1 MQPYHIDRRD
11 CLSYRNAMRLMD
23 YASFGALCGL
33 SETSIR
39 SAAKPGE
46 PLFPVVISNKIDV
59 DDPIAIGF
67 IESHLENH
75 IRAAKIEQYNAERTP
90 EQIRREELDALA
102 EDIRALAD
110 MSLAE
115 LVFHFGSDERF
126 LAWLKSIDQIEKI
139 EGRRIRNC
147 VANGEL
153 VKREL
158 VHVGIFMPL
167 DAAFRGLLSDGAK
180 NISTKVAA
188 MVKAGCEQVETEAY
202 VAEVLGSYLDT
213 ARAKMQRCL
222 SSLK

>member
-1 MQPYHIDRRD
+1 V
-11 CLSYRNAMRLMD
+11 RLITQVEF
-23 YASFGALCGL
+23 ARLAGVSTSSITKAIESGGELCEALVG
-33 SETSIR
+33 TSI
-39 SAAKPGE
+39 
-46 PLFPVVISNKIDV
+46 D
-59 DDPIAIGF
+59 
-67 IESHLENH
+67 IESPAAAAYIERRVAHHFDPDFTAPH
-75 IRAAKIEQYNAERTP
+75 ITRADSPKAKIEEYYEGKSP
-90 EQIRREELDALA
+90 EEIRREELDALA

-188 MVKAGCEQVETEAY
+188 MVRAGCEQVETEEY
-202 VAEVLGSYLDT
+202 VAEVLGSYLNT